1 MDICLALDV
10 AKGKSMAIL
19 ITEEGEILFGP
30 KEFTHDVVDLEKLFT
45 LANSKVKDYVVVMES
60 TSVYH
65 EQPMLF
71 FRSKQRKVIVGNP
84 YLISKIN
91 VSLRRTKTDKLD
103 CQKIALAY
111 FRGELKDNP
120 KTTYESTLQS
130 QSRLVDSI
138 SKDIAMNKTSF
149 LSILSRCFPS
159 IEKYISIKTIYSPGM
174 LHFLEKYP
182 HPDLVKN
189 KSVDQIYKSLKMTK
203 YGNGQIKSLANKI
216 ANINYYTVSP
226 SITKNDPLCHILTY
240 RASFLCELNKRHNE
254 EKNYFIEL
262 AKKSEFFNV
271 YKSFDGIGDLLAAY
285 FVAEIGDIT
294 RFESEKKLTAYCGL
308 DPTIKESGKS
318 INYKGPISKS
328 GNRYL
333 RKHLYQAIMM
343 ILRNDGLKKTDS
355 EITTYYKKKRNDD
368 KKHHYVAVIACST
381 KLLRKFYYRA
391 KDMIGS
397 KN

>member
-1 MDICLALDV
+1 MDTCLALDV
-10 AKGKSMAIL
+10 AKCKSMAIL

-30 KEFTHDVVDLEKLFT
+30 KEFTHDSVDLEELFT
-45 LANSKVKDYVVVMES
+45 AANSKAKDYVVVMES
-60 TSVYH
+60 TSIYH

-84 YLISKIN
+84 YLISKMN
-91 VSLRRTKTDKLD
+91 ASLRRTKTDKLD

-111 FRGELKDNP
+111 FRGELKENA
-120 KTTYESTLQS
+120 KHTYELTLQG

-138 SKDIAMNKTSF
+138 SQEIAAHKSSF
-149 LSILSRCFPS
+149 LLTLSRCFPS
-159 IEKYISIKTIYSPGM
+159 IEKYISIKMIYSPGM

-182 HPDLVKN
+182 HPDFVKN
-189 KSVDQIYKSLKMTK
+189 KSFDQIYKTLKLTK

-216 ANINYYTVSP
+216 ASMDYYTVSP
-226 SITKNDPLCHILTY
+226 SITKDDPLCHVLTY
-240 RASFLCELNKRHNE
+240 RASFLSQLHKRHDE
-254 EKNYFIEL
+254 EKKYFIEL
-262 AKKSEFFNV
+262 AKKSEFFDV
-271 YKSFDGIGDLLAAY
+271 YKSFAGIGDLLAAY

-294 RFESEKKLTAYCGL
+294 RFENEKKLTAYCGL

-318 INYKGPISKS
+318 VNYKGPISKS
-328 GNRYL
+328 GNKYI
-333 RKHLYQAIMM
+333 RKYLYQAIMT
-343 ILRNDGLKKTDS
+343 ILRSDGLKKTDS

-391 KDMIGS
+391 KDMIDS